1 MLLARLLDS
10 TSIFLQFP
18 LQFALLLDP
27 PASLSLHT
35 PASCHY
41 LPLPMSLLRVLS
53 KLSRHINPRPS
64 YRPLLPL
71 FDLLTKL
78 FTPPWSATS
87 YTRRSSHI
95 RQLFFTLTSLTF
107 RYCPSI
113 TLTFP
118 FLFYT
123 CPPPHR
129 CFLSLTPVFTPL
141 TPSFLPSHTQL
152 FTTIT
157 PAYIRHLPHYYQT
170 YPPPPPLAVTYP
182 GLECELCVVV
192 ELGPRGGDQCWNL
205 LTEISH
211 TLVGEKFLSKQTN
224 TTDPDIYRHDVSVFD
239 VFIASY
245 DVTVLPDPS
254 ECKHLLLWQPPRK
267 RKPPLIRYTEKKI
280 KERK

>member
-1 MLLARLLDS
+1 MVRHQLHMPQQSHITA
-10 TSIFLQFP
+10 IFHTNILYFP
-18 LQFALLLDP
+18 L
-27 PASLSLHT
+27 LSLYH
-35 PASCHY
+35 PH
-41 LPLPMSLLRVLS
+41 
-53 KLSRHINPRPS
+53 
-64 YRPLLPL
+64 
-71 FDLLTKL
+71 
-78 FTPPWSATS
+78 
-87 YTRRSSHI
+87 
-95 RQLFFTLTSLTF
+95 
-107 RYCPSI
+107 
-113 TLTFP
+113 FP
-118 FLFYT
+118 IFIFA
-123 CPPPHR
+123 PPPR
-129 CFLSLTPVFTPL
+129 YFLSLTPVFTPL
-141 TPSFLPSHTQL
+141 TPFFLPSHTPL

-267 RKPPLIRYTEKKI
+267 RKPPLIRYTEEKKM
-280 KERK
+280 KERDEYVHF